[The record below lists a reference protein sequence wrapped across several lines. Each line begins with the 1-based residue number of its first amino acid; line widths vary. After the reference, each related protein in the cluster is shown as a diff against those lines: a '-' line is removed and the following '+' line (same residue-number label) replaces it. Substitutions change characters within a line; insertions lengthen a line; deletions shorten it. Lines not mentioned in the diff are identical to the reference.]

1 MVCKVAGRSCI
12 LLGEVRLGCRPNCN
26 QEPGMAHGKKS
37 NREVEE
43 VRAYVEGVAKN
54 LADRLWGPQ
63 GPPWGTKLTQ
73 LEDLVVEIREVL
85 SEKMLQ
91 LGLERQALTP
101 AEERP
106 SALQHCAGCG
116 QAPPPDPEDPTEPRV
131 VQTRGGDAQWQEPK
145 HYCRKCRQAF
155 FPSVQGPGPGSLAL

>member
-1 MVCKVAGRSCI
+1 
-12 LLGEVRLGCRPNCN
+12 
-26 QEPGMAHGKKS
+26 MAQGKKS
-37 NREVEE
+37 SRQVEE

-101 AEERP
+101 ADERP
-106 SALQHCAGCG
+106 PAFQHCSRCG
-116 QAPPPDPEDPTEPRV
+116 HPALRDAEDPTEPR
-131 VQTRGGDAQWQEPK
+131 
-145 HYCRKCRQAF
+145 
-155 FPSVQGPGPGSLAL
+155 L